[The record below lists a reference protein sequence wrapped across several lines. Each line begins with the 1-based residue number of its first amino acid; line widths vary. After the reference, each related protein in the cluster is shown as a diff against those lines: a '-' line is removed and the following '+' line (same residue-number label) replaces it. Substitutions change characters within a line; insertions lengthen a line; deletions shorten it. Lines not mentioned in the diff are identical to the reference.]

1 MLCWKYARHQKD
13 LIPVKKKKRF
23 NSDKFE
29 KLAVKVQKILKEEEN
44 YLRQEREGQ
53 HENFYP
59 TGFPFSY

>member
-1 MLCWKYARHQKD
+1 MPDIKKD